1 MLSGKEV
8 FMNVK
13 KATALLLATLC
24 VFTGFAGKETVM
36 AAQTSKPYIAL
47 GADLSDTEKS
57 TVLSLLEVDSQK
69 LNEYTVVTVTNQ
81 EERKY
86 LGNYLD
92 AKVIGTRALSSV
104 LVEESS
110 SGSGIQVKTNNIT
123 YCTTGMYQ
131 NALATAGLKNA
142 TIHVVG
148 PFNISGTAAL
158 VGAMK
163 AYSSMTGQV
172 LQPENTQ
179 VATEELVTTSE
190 LGQTLD
196 NQEKAEELIG
206 IVKEA
211 IISQDITTPQE
222 IEATIDE
229 AADKLDIH
237 LTQEDI
243 EKIKSLMEKLGN
255 LDIDV
260 NSLKEQVKDL
270 YNKLEEMNLN
280 ITKEDVEGFLGT
292 ILSWLRELWHSIQ
305 QWLGYIK

>member
-1 MLSGKEV
+1 
-8 FMNVK
+8 MNVK
-13 KATALLLATLC
+13 KSTALLLAALC
-24 VFTGFAGKETVM
+24 IFTGFAGKETVM
-36 AAQTSKPYIAL
+36 ADQTSTPYIAL

-69 LNEYTVVTVTNQ
+69 LDDYIVVTVTNQ
-81 EERKY
+81 EEREY

-104 LVEESS
+104 LVEEAP

-142 TIHVVG
+142 TIHVAG

-172 LQPENTQ
+172 LQPENAQ
-179 VATEELVTTSE
+179 AATEELVTTSE
-190 LGQTLD
+190 LGQNLD

-211 IISQDITTPQE
+211 IVSQDITDPQK
-222 IEATIDE
+222 IEATINE
-229 AADKLDIH
+229 AADKLDIQ

-243 EKIKSLMEKLGN
+243 KKIKSLMKKLSN

-260 NSLKEQVKDL
+260 DSLKEQVKDL
-270 YNKLEEMNLN
+270 YDKLDDMNLN

-292 ILSWLRELWHSIQ
+292 MLSWLQKLWHSIQ
-305 QWLGYIK
+305 QWLH